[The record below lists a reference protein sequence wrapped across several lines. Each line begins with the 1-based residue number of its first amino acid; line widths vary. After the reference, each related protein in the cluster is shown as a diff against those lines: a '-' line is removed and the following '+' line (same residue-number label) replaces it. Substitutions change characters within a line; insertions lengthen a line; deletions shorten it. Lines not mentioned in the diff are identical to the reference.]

1 MQRRSFIKNTAL
13 TLGAL
18 ALLNKTTL
26 ATFLN
31 DPAYKI
37 KMLSDNIG
45 VFTEKGGTILFC
57 INKKGVTVVDAQFPD
72 TAKHCIDEIKK
83 LTKKKFEYL
92 INTHHHGDHTGGNI
106 AFKGIA
112 KYVVAHENSLIN
124 QQKAAKKNNKEA
136 EQLYPDLTYD
146 KVWSRKLKGERITL
160 YYFGRGHTNV
170 DSFVRFEKANV
181 VHVGDLV
188 FNRRFPFI
196 DKSSGA
202 NIGEWIKI
210 LKEATDKFDD
220 KTTYVCGHAATGFDI
235 VITKADVLL
244 FRDYLSNLLK
254 FGTESI
260 NKGMSKEDFMKTPA
274 IPDSPEWKGD
284 GISRSLEAVW
294 EELHEVLKK

>member
-1 MQRRSFIKNTAL
+1 MKRRSFIKNTAL

-26 ATFLN
+26 AVFLN
-31 DPAYKI
+31 DPTYKI
-37 KMLSDNIG
+37 KMLSDNMG
-45 VFTEKGGTILFC
+45 VFTEKGGTILFY
-57 INKKGVTVVDAQFPD
+57 INKQGVVVVDAQFPD
-72 TAKHCIDEIKK
+72 TAQHCIDEIKK
-83 LTKKKFEYL
+83 LTPKKFEYL
-92 INTHHHGDHTGGNI
+92 INTHHHGDHTAGNI
-106 AFKGIA
+106 AFKSIA

-136 EQLYPDLTYD
+136 DQLYPDLTYD
-146 KVWSRKLKGERITL
+146 KLWSRKLKGERISL
-160 YYFGRGHTNV
+160 YYFGRGHTNG

-181 VHVGDLV
+181 VHLGDLV
-188 FNRRFPFI
+188 FNRRYPYI
-196 DKSSGA
+196 DKSAGA

-220 KTTYVCGHAATGFDI
+220 KTTYVCGHAGEGFDI

-260 NKGMSKEDFMKTPA
+260 AKGITKEDFMKTTA

-294 EELHEVLKK
+294 EELHEVVKK